1 MKNLSQTVI
10 RAIQG
15 FEKQME
21 QETKHRRELEENKL
35 NSIRD
40 QVSAEQIA
48 GTSTQDGRHI
58 TDVFF
63 INGKSRDVFCTIIL
77 TISTFY

>member
-1 MKNLSQTVI
+1 
-10 RAIQG
+10 
-15 FEKQME
+15 ME

-58 TDVFF
+58 IDVFLPMENLAMF
-63 INGKSRDVFCTIIL
+63 FAQ
-77 TISTFY
+77 